1 MKSQAI
7 CLAFSG
13 QIFGVCSKIFAVEL
27 QILLDILAFYD
38 IIIKLIIDAVIAQ
51 SVERILGKDE
61 VPGSNPGNSSR

>member
-13 QIFGVCSKIFAVEL
+13 QIFGGCCKIFAVEL